1 MESIVTLSGLIL
13 GKEMAVQTISSTSS
27 SILSKIQSISENYDK
42 EFKELFNRLDIKFKL
57 EVITKYI
64 EKKETIVNSTEELC
78 INYIKDIMLLLHQE
92 IKSLEEELVEYN
104 KKWIANITTSNF
116 KTKLQNINNHTDI
129 LDKRF
134 DMLVKIEN

>member
-134 DMLVKIEN
+134 DMLIKIEN

>member
-27 SILSKIQSISENYDK
+27 SILSKIQSISENYDN

-64 EKKETIVNSTEELC
+64 EKKEAIVNSTEELC
-78 INYIKDIMLLLHQE
+78 INYIKDIMLLLHKE

-116 KTKLQNINNHTDI
+116 KTKLRNINNHTDI

>member
-13 GKEMAVQTISSTSS
+13 GKEMAIQSISSTSS
-27 SILSKIQSISENYDK
+27 SILSKIKSISENYDI

-57 EVITKYI
+57 EIITKYI
-64 EKKETIVNSTEELC
+64 EKKEAIINSVDDLC
-78 INYIKDIMLLLHQE
+78 INYIKDIMLLLHKE
-92 IKSLEEELVEYN
+92 INSLEEELVEYN

-116 KTKLQNINNHTDI
+116 KTKLLNISKHTDI

-134 DMLVKIEN
+134 DMLVKIEH